1 MAIAVQVRGTCLFFS
16 EALCKSGVAMGGSF
30 RLAQRVKIHWLRLV
44 IFASERTFK
53 LRPYEA
59 FFCQRGWLV
68 FFPTQKGQVVGK
80 FWMTVRKWRRHPC
93 LMPRLDSSVS
103 FIFSQFARQHWYYEP
118 SIVWFFRP
126 YETNVN
132 LVWKKDGN
140 SAATFSIFH
149 F

>member
-68 FFPTQKGQVVGK
+68 FFANPKRSGRRQVLDDRPK
-80 FWMTVRKWRRHPC
+80 MAPSSKTC
-93 LMPRLDSSVS
+93 LMPRLDSSVC

-132 LVWKKDGN
+132 LVWKKEG
-140 SAATFSIFH
+140 
-149 F
+149 